1 MIGKISTN
9 KKFYFIDDYIEVEHN
24 DEVHKVA
31 ISLTR
36 DEIFKLANAL
46 STYANKIDDLNLKG
60 ALTDTN
66 SKKAGKELVKI
77 TNQFIDLS
85 FIDDNSLQIDVLTLI
100 NVELN
105 KVMPR

>member
-9 KKFYFIDDYIEVEHN
+9 RKFYFIDDYIEVEHN

-31 ISLTR
+31 IALTR
-36 DEIFKLANAL
+36 DEIYTIANAM
-46 STYANKIDDLNLKG
+46 STYADKIEELALQGKLNE
-60 ALTDTN
+60 TN

>member
-36 DEIFKLANAL
+36 DEIYTIANAM
-46 STYANKIDDLNLKG
+46 STYADKIEELALQGKLNE
-60 ALTDTN
+60 TN
-66 SKKAGKELVKI
+66 SKKVGKELVKI

-105 KVMPR
+105 KIMPR